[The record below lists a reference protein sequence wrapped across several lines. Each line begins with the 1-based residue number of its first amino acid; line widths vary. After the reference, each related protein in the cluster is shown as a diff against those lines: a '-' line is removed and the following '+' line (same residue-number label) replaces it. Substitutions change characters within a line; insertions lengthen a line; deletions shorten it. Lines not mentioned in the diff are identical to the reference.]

1 MCICG
6 RGAVHAMWIK
16 TIERDCNRDTSAN
29 EYAKKKKERERE
41 ETKDLVFSDGD
52 LIERLTNYSGQIPKM
67 CLDTVL
73 TKGFIGSL
81 ECVSKSSTLE
91 FSAT

>member
-1 MCICG
+1 MSMQG
-6 RGAVHAMWIK
+6 
-16 TIERDCNRDTSAN
+16 
-29 EYAKKKKERERE
+29 KKKERE

-81 ECVSKSSTLE
+81 EYVSKSSTLE

>member
-6 RGAVHAMWIK
+6 SGAVQAMNK
-16 TIERDCNRDTSAN
+16 NSQRRDCNRDTSAN
-29 EYAKKKKERERE
+29 EYARKKRER

-52 LIERLTNYSGQIPKM
+52 LIERLTNFSGQIPKM

-73 TKGFIGSL
+73 TKGFIGSRI
-81 ECVSKSSTLE
+81 CVKSSTLE

>member
-1 MCICG
+1 MRICG
-6 RGAVHAMWIK
+6 RGAVQAMWIK
-16 TIERDCNRDTSAN
+16 TIQRDCNRDTSAN
-29 EYAKKKKERERE
+29 VYVRKRERE
-41 ETKDLVFSDGD
+41 KKQKDLVFSDGD

-73 TKGFIGSL
+73 TKGFIESL
-81 ECVSKSSTLE
+81 ECVSKSSPLE